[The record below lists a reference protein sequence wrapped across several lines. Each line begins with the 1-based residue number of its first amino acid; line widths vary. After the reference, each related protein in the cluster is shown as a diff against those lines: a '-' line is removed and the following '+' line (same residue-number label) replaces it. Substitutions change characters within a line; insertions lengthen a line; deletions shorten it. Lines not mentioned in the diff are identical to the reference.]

1 MQTPHR
7 KRAKFRLVYLFAI
20 FAVVAVLVYVILT
33 YPVTVVSFP
42 VSFSIGANTEEKEF
56 NTPLLHG
63 LIQVEVTISSGTTL
77 WSASITQQDEI
88 LWDHRATQ
96 GDQTTYQ
103 SGWIQ
108 IPGGQYNFTF
118 STIGFGELQ
127 AHIKVTTK
135 GGFW

>member
-1 MQTPHR
+1 MQTPPR
-7 KRAKFRLVYLFAI
+7 KRTKFRMIYLFAI
-20 FAVVAVLVYVILT
+20 FAVVALLVHATLT
-33 YPVTVVSFP
+33 YPQTVVSFP

-56 NTPLLHG
+56 NLPLLHG
-63 LIQVEVTISSGTTL
+63 LIQVEVAITSGTTL
-77 WSASITQQDEI
+77 WSASITQQDNT

-96 GDQTTYQ
+96 GDQTSYQ

-108 IPGGQYNFTF
+108 IPSGQYNFTF

-127 AHIKVTTK
+127 TDIKVVTK